1 MLPIKLQVK
10 NFTSYKDETI
20 HFNKFGSPTIICGD
34 NGNGKSSIIDMIT
47 TVLYFHARGT
57 DSRGAGID
65 DLITKDAKKME
76 ISFTFEMNNNI
87 YKIIRTKVR
96 NGQHGLKFSINGIE
110 QASSI
115 KETQNLI
122 NSILKMDYDTFMDTV
137 CIAQGNSGSFMNKTP
152 DKRKEIFSQI
162 LNLDEYGKYEKLAK
176 QKKSEINL
184 NLQQIQLELDSKQSL
199 ISKES
204 IYKEKLVALNLRL
217 ETISDSINILN
228 KEIELE
234 MKEQT
239 IYETE
244 QKQKQQLINQR
255 NQLRKQVEQLSEKES
270 SYMKKVA
277 SLNQTISAYI
287 KEDYFPLEKN
297 IIENKQRIDK
307 LQNEKD
313 IIQQDISSSLTKIS
327 IIKEQ
332 LNELKKKMNRIEAH
346 EEGYCENCGQVIT
359 AEYKQKYISQLKTD
373 GNTHFRTA
381 KQLKSSAEEKKI
393 RVNQLQL
400 QIQTLQKKNNDLQT
414 RIFEMKQ
421 KAIRNE
427 ETLKTISAYQDIVA
441 QTSKDLLLTKNNY
454 EQNLSLG
461 ELIFVPKTFHVN
473 EKKSKLNTLQIQQR
487 SINSDIAI
495 CNDRLNQIIKAKD
508 EYKLLQERYNKLEET
523 KEDYEALVHAF
534 SKSGIPSYIIENSL
548 ASIQIEINEILDVL
562 TNGKISMEF
571 IVEKE
576 KKSSKGTM
584 DTLEIMVND
593 NGIQRKY
600 ETYSGG
606 EKFRIDFSCHVGLSR
621 FLAKRAGAS
630 IDLFILDE
638 NLGSQDETA
647 KMIFIQCINQLTN
660 YFKKILII
668 THINDIKDAFVNKVL
683 VEKDLIH
690 GSKVKLI

>member
-20 HFNKFGSPTIICGD
+20 NFDKFGSPTIICGD

-47 TVLYFHARGT
+47 TALYFHARGT

-76 ISFTFEMNNNI
+76 IAFTFEMNDNV

-152 DKRKEIFSQI
+152 DKRKEVFSQI

-176 QKKSEINL
+176 QKKSEVNL
-184 NLQQIQLELDSKQSL
+184 NLQQIQLELDLKQSL
-199 ISKES
+199 INKES
-204 IYKEKLVALNLRL
+204 IYKEKLVDLDIRL
-217 ETISDSINILN
+217 ETISNSINTLN

-234 MKEQT
+234 MKEQA

-255 NQLRKQVEQLSEKES
+255 NQLKRQVEQLSEKES

-277 SLNQTISAYI
+277 SLNQAISSYI
-287 KEDYFPLEKN
+287 KEDYSLFEKQMKEN
-297 IIENKQRIDK
+297 RQKIES
-307 LQNEKD
+307 LQTEKD
-313 IIQQDISSSLTKIS
+313 TIQQDVSASSTKIS
-327 IIKEQ
+327 IMKEQ
-332 LNELKKKMNRIEAH
+332 LAELKKKINHIETH
-346 EEGYCENCGQVIT
+346 EEGYCENCGQAIT
-359 AEYKQKYISQLKTD
+359 AEYKQKYISQLKSD
-373 GNTHFRTA
+373 GNAHFQTA
-381 KQLKSSAEEKKI
+381 KQLKSSMEEKKLQ
-393 RVNQLQL
+393 VNQLQL
-400 QIQTLQKKNNDLQT
+400 QIQTLQKETNDLQT
-414 RIFEMKQ
+414 KIFEIKQ
-421 KAIRNE
+421 RTIRNE
-427 ETLKTISAYQDIVA
+427 ETMKTISAYQDIVT
-441 QTSKDLLLTKNNY
+441 QTSKDLLLAKDNY

-461 ELIFVPKTFHVN
+461 ELVFVPKVFHIN
-473 EKKSKLNTLQIQQR
+473 EKKSKLNAMQVQQQ

-508 EYKLLQERYNKLEET
+508 EYKSLQEQYNKLEET
-523 KEDYEALVHAF
+523 KGDYEALVHAF
-534 SKSGIPSYIIENSL
+534 GKSGIPSYIIENSL

-562 TNGKISMEF
+562 TDGKISMEF

-683 VEKDLIH
+683 VEKDLVH

>member
-47 TVLYFHARGT
+47 TALYFHARGT

-96 NGQHGLKFSINGIE
+96 NGQHELKFSINGIE

-162 LNLDEYGKYEKLAK
+162 LNLDEYSKYEKLAK

-204 IYKEKLVALNLRL
+204 IYKEKLADLNLRL
-217 ETISDSINILN
+217 ETISDSINVLN

-255 NQLRKQVEQLSEKES
+255 NQLKKQVEQLSEKES

-277 SLNQTISAYI
+277 SLNQTVSAYI
-287 KEDYFPLEKN
+287 KEDYSSLEKN

-307 LQNEKD
+307 LQSEKD
-313 IIQQDISSSLTKIS
+313 NIQQDISSSLTKIS

-332 LNELKKKMNRIEAH
+332 LNELKKKMNRIETH
-346 EEGYCENCGQVIT
+346 EEGYCENCGQAIT

-381 KQLKSSAEEKKI
+381 KQLKNSAEEKKI

-400 QIQTLQKKNNDLQT
+400 QIQTLQNENNDLQT
-414 RIFEMKQ
+414 RIFEIKQ

-427 ETLKTISAYQDIVA
+427 ETLKTISAYQDIVV

-461 ELIFVPKTFHVN
+461 ELIFIPKTFHVN
-473 EKKSKLNTLQIQQR
+473 EKKSRLNTLQIQQQ

-495 CNDRLNQIIKAKD
+495 CNDRLNQIMKAKD
-508 EYKLLQERYNKLEET
+508 EYKLLQKQYNKLEET

-576 KKSSKGTM
+576 KKSSKGTI